1 MCSALIKVKHI
12 SGSLCSN
19 QARRTRNSMPEI
31 DCLQILYR

>member
-1 MCSALIKVKHI
+1 MCLALTKVKHI

-19 QARRTRNSMPEI
+19 QARRTRYSMLGI